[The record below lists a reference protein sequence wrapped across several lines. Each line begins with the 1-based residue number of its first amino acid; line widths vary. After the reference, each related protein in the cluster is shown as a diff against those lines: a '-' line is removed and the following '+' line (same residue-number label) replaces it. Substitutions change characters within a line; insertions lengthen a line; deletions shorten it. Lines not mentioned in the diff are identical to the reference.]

1 MTSYHLLTPD
11 PELLSFNASGIA
23 VVHVQDKKICITRY
37 NDQWFAFSARCPHA
51 SGHMDEGFVDA
62 AGNIVCPVHRYRFS
76 LKSGRDINGE
86 GYHLKTYKLE
96 LRGTALYVGLQSFNL
111 L

>member
-37 NDQWFAFSARCPHA
+37 NDQWFAFSATCPHA
-51 SGHMDEGFVDA
+51 SGHMDQGFVDA

-76 LKSGRDINGE
+76 LKSGRDTNSE